1 MTLALI
7 DLPYVPGQAK
17 RQKFDIVGQLD
28 PNSALNL
35 VVDKKWRKFLFY
47 PGARV
52 VPNEKYWNL
61 RVKKHGPGQIEDKSI
76 KFDPELVGSIES
88 INLENRTCVVTWN
101 KSDAG
106 PGEKIDGEKFS
117 FRYSIGLKKIYH
129 LDFA

>member
-1 MTLALI
+1 MI
-7 DLPYVPGQAK
+7 DLPFVPNQAK

-35 VVDKKWRKFLFY
+35 VVDRKWRKFLFY

-52 VPNEKYWNL
+52 VPDEYYWNF

-76 KFDPELVGSIES
+76 KFDPGLVGSIES
-88 INLENRTCVVTWN
+88 INMENRTCVVTWN
-101 KSDAG
+101 RSNGG
-106 PGEKIDGEKFS
+106 PGEKIEGKESS